1 MKNTM
6 NNVNYICYSIN
17 RRIYVMDYQTETNVR
32 EYLNSELNN
41 CDKLFESDVNN
52 IAELLD
58 VNENCIF
65 DLLNDL
71 ELIG

>member
-1 MKNTM
+1 
-6 NNVNYICYSIN
+6 
-17 RRIYVMDYQTETNVR
+17 MDYQTETNVR
-32 EYLNSELNN
+32 EYLISELNN

>member
-1 MKNTM
+1 MKNTT
-6 NNVNYICYSIN
+6 NNVNDICYSIN

-32 EYLNSELNN
+32 DYLISQLNN
-41 CDKLFESDVNN
+41 CDKLFEYDVNN

>member
-6 NNVNYICYSIN
+6 NNVNDICYSIN

-32 EYLNSELNN
+32 DYLISELNN

-71 ELIG
+71 KLIG